1 MRTLHMRGIKKI
13 LHLSASTT
21 LSLVWLVSAG
31 FCGMVDEA
39 QTLLNRLSYNA
50 GVADGIYGQ
59 KTHRALENFYFDL
72 GFKYDGVLNV
82 AELSDLKNAV
92 SGKNITAYS
101 G

>member
-31 FCGMVDEA
+31 FCGIVDEA

-50 GVADGIYGQ
+50 GVLMAFMVRKRIARLRIS
-59 KTHRALENFYFDL
+59 T
-72 GFKYDGVLNV
+72 
-82 AELSDLKNAV
+82 S
-92 SGKNITAYS
+92 I
-101 G
+101 